1 LEDARSA
8 ALPAEALR
16 SFRRQGGTTHLFSE
30 GGKPMSRLHARSFVK
45 SVSFLAAF
53 SLLLSFVA
61 VPKVVGQKQDEKPL
75 SMAFQRAAEEFGI
88 PSELLIAIAYAET
101 HFDHHNGAPSSDKGY
116 GVMHLVANPQA
127 QTLEAAAKLTGV
139 PVEVLMTDLTANIRG
154 GAALLRAYA
163 DEEGIKSGQDLAAWY
178 GVVARYSNAP
188 DMAVARLYADHVYSL
203 LNSGFSGAS
212 PRGEVLTVT
221 AREIEP
227 QRGKYA
233 EVISLAS
240 PDYAT
245 NAMDYGPA
253 LWAPADPGNYTVSD
267 RESAFP
273 INYVVIHTTQGSYAG
288 TINWFQNP
296 AANVSAHYVIRS
308 SDGQITQMVREKDIA
323 FHAGNWT
330 YNTQSI
336 GIEHEGFVDDPSW
349 YTDSMYRASA
359 ALTRNVCLKYGIPMT
374 RSRIIGHFEVPG
386 ATHTDP
392 GPNWNWTFYMQLVT
406 QSSPWETI
414 VDNET
419 SGRFTASAN
428 WDTSS
433 FSSQRRGANYRFTTP
448 EAVSDPA
455 WYMANIPATG
465 NYQIYAWYPAN
476 AGYNSST
483 PYVIVTTSG
492 NQSVQVNQQINGGSW
507 VSLGTFNLS
516 GGSYN
521 VVGVSRWTSG
531 TGYVIADAVRI
542 VRR

>member
-1 LEDARSA
+1 
-8 ALPAEALR
+8 
-16 SFRRQGGTTHLFSE
+16 
-30 GGKPMSRLHARSFVK
+30 MSRLHARSFVK

-53 SLLLSFVA
+53 SLLLSFVV
-61 VPKVVGQKQDEKPL
+61 VPKVVGKKQVEGPL
-75 SMAFQRAAEEFGI
+75 STAFQRAAEEFGI

-101 HFDHHNGAPSSDKGY
+101 HFNGHNGAPSSDNGY

-139 PVEVLMTDLTANIRG
+139 PFEVLMTDLTANIRG

-163 DEEGIKSGQDLAAWY
+163 DEKGIKSSQDLAAWY
-178 GVVARYSNAP
+178 EVVARYSNASN
-188 DMAVARLYADHVYSL
+188 MAVARLYADHVYSL
-203 LNSGFSGAS
+203 LNSGFSGFS
-212 PRGEVLTVT
+212 PEGEKLIVT
-221 AREIEP
+221 AQEVEP

-233 EVISLAS
+233 EVISLDS
-240 PDYAT
+240 PDYLT

-253 LWAPADPGNYTVSD
+253 LWAPADPGNYTVSS
-267 RESAFP
+267 RESSFP

-296 AANVSAHYVIRS
+296 ASNVSAHYVIRS
-308 SDGQITQMVREKDIA
+308 SDGQVTQMVREKDIA

-349 YTDSMYRASA
+349 YTDAMYRASA

-406 QSSPWETI
+406 QSSSWETI

-465 NYQIYAWYPAN
+465 NYQVYAWYPAN

-492 NQSVQVNQQINGGSW
+492 NQVVHVNQQINGGSW

-516 GGSYN
+516 GGDYN

>member
-1 LEDARSA
+1 
-8 ALPAEALR
+8 
-16 SFRRQGGTTHLFSE
+16 
-30 GGKPMSRLHARSFVK
+30 MSRLHARSFVK
-45 SVSFLAAF
+45 CVSILAAI
-53 SLLLSFVA
+53 SLLLNLVA
-61 VPKVVGQKQDEKPL
+61 VPKVVGQKQDGNMTLNK
-75 SMAFQRAAEEFGI
+75 AFQDAANKFDI
-88 PSELLIAIAYAET
+88 PYELLVAIAYAET
-101 HFDHHNGAPSSDKGY
+101 RLNDHNMQPSSDGGY
-116 GVMHLVANPQA
+116 GLMHLVENQQV
-127 QTLEAAAKLTGV
+127 QTLVAAAKLMGIS
-139 PVEVLMTDLTANIRG
+139 VEELKNNTTENIRG

-163 DEEGIKSGQDLAAWY
+163 DEEGLKSQNLADWY
-178 GVVARYSNAP
+178 RVVARYSNAS
-188 DMAVARLYADHVYSL
+188 DMPVARLYADTVYDFL
-203 LNSGFSGAS
+203 GKGFSGVS
-212 PRGEVLTVT
+212 RQGEMFIVPAQEVK
-221 AREIEP
+221 P
-227 QRGKYA
+227 QRGNY
-233 EVISLAS
+233 EQVTPLNS
-240 PDYAT
+240 PDYVT

-253 LWAPADPGNYTVSD
+253 LWVPADPGNYTVSS

-296 AANVSAHYVIRS
+296 ASNVSAHYVIRS

-336 GIEHEGFVDDPSW
+336 GIEHEGFVDNPSW
-349 YTDSMYRASA
+349 YTDAMYRASA
-359 ALTRNVCLKYGIPMT
+359 ALTRNICLKYGIPMT

-433 FSSQRRGANYRFTTP
+433 FSSQRRGSNYRFTTP

-465 NYQIYAWYPAN
+465 NYQVYAWYPAN
-476 AGYNSST
+476 SGYNSST

-492 NQSVQVNQQINGGSW
+492 NQVVHVNQQINGGSW

-516 GGSYN
+516 GGDYN
-521 VVGVSRWTSG
+521 VVAVSRWTSG
-531 TGYVIADAVRI
+531 AGYVIADAVRI

>member
-1 LEDARSA
+1 M
-8 ALPAEALR
+8 
-16 SFRRQGGTTHLFSE
+16 FC
-30 GGKPMSRLHARSFVK
+30 LHARSFVK

-61 VPKVVGQKQDEKPL
+61 VPKVVGQKQVVAPLNTAFLNAADE
-75 SMAFQRAAEEFGI
+75 FRI
-88 PSELLIAIAYAET
+88 PRDLLVTIAYAET
-101 HFDHHNGAPSSDKGY
+101 HFDGHNGNPSQDNGF
-116 GVMHLVANPQA
+116 GVMHLVENPRT

-139 PVEVLMTDLTANIRG
+139 PAELLKRDMTENIRG

-163 DEEGIKSGQDLAAWY
+163 DEQGLKNPLDVADWY
-178 GVVARYSNAP
+178 QVVARYSNAP
-188 DMAVARLYADHVYSL
+188 DMVVARLYADEVIKL
-203 LNSGFSGAS
+203 LNSGFSAVS
-212 PRGEVLTVT
+212 PQGEVITVT
-221 AREIEP
+221 AKEVELR
-227 QRGKYA
+227 RGEY
-233 EVISLAS
+233 EQVIPLTS
-240 PDYAT
+240 PDHAT

-253 LWAPADPGNYTVSD
+253 LWAPADPGNYTVSS

-296 AANVSAHYVIRS
+296 ASNVSAHYVIRS

-349 YTDSMYRASA
+349 YTDPMYRASA
-359 ALTRNVCLKYGIPMT
+359 ALTRNICLKYGIPMT

-433 FSSQRRGANYRFTTP
+433 FSSQRRGSNYRFTTP
-448 EAVSDPA
+448 EAVSDAA

-465 NYQIYAWYPAN
+465 NYQVYAWYPAN

-492 NQSVQVNQQINGGSW
+492 NQVVHVNQQINGGSW

-516 GGSYN
+516 GGDYN

>member
-1 LEDARSA
+1 
-8 ALPAEALR
+8 
-16 SFRRQGGTTHLFSE
+16 
-30 GGKPMSRLHARSFVK
+30 MVRLHMRSFVK

-53 SLLLSFVA
+53 SLLLNFIA
-61 VPKVVGQKQDEKPL
+61 VPKVEGQKEYGNHGNRLKT
-75 SMAFQRAAEEFGI
+75 AFQDAAREYGVPEK
-88 PSELLIAIAYAET
+88 LLTSIAYAET
-101 HFDHHNGAPSSDKGY
+101 HFDPHPGEPSSSNGY
-116 GVMHLVANPQA
+116 GLMHLVENPQVN
-127 QTLEAAAKLTGV
+127 TLEMAAKLTGISA
-139 PVEVLMTDLTANIRG
+139 EVLKIDTVANIRG
-154 GAALLRAYA
+154 GAALLSAYA
-163 DEEGIKSGQDLAAWY
+163 AEAELKDRQNLAEWY
-178 GVVARYSNAP
+178 GVVARYSNAI
-188 DMAVARLYADHVYSL
+188 DLAVARLYADEVYKL
-203 LNSGFSGAS
+203 VNSGFSGAS
-212 PRGEVLTVT
+212 PQGEVITVPAT
-221 AREIEP
+221 EVEP
-227 QRGKYA
+227 QRGYYGM
-233 EVISLAS
+233 VVPLSS
-240 PDYAT
+240 PDFTA
-245 NAMDYGPA
+245 NSIDYGPA
-253 LWAPADPGNYTVSD
+253 LWAPANSGNYTVAN
-267 RESAFP
+267 RESSHP

-288 TINWFQNP
+288 TISWFQNP
-296 AANVSAHYVIRS
+296 SSNVSAHYVIRS
-308 SDGQITQMVREKDIA
+308 SDGQVTQMVREKDIA

-330 YNTQSI
+330 YNTQSV
-336 GIEHEGFVDDPSW
+336 GIEHEGFVNNPSW
-349 YTDSMYRASA
+349 YTDAMYRASA

-374 RSRIIGHFEVPG
+374 RSRIIGHNEVPG

-465 NYQIYAWYPAN
+465 NYQVYAWYPAN

-492 NQSVQVNQQINGGSW
+492 NQVVHVNQQINGGSW

-516 GGSYN
+516 GGDYN

>member
-1 LEDARSA
+1 
-8 ALPAEALR
+8 
-16 SFRRQGGTTHLFSE
+16 
-30 GGKPMSRLHARSFVK
+30 MSRLHARSFVK
-45 SVSFLAAF
+45 SVSLLAVF
-53 SLLLSFVA
+53 SLLLNFVA
-61 VPKVVGQKQDEKPL
+61 VPKVVGQKRVETPL
-75 SMAFQRAAEEFGI
+75 NTAFQKAAEDFKV
-88 PSELLIAIAYAET
+88 PRELLIAIAYAET
-101 HFDHHNGAPSSDKGY
+101 HFDWHNWAPSSDNGY
-116 GVMHLVANPQA
+116 GPMHLVANPQA
-127 QTLEAAAKLTGV
+127 NTLEVAAKLTGI
-139 PVEVLMTDLTANIRG
+139 PPEVLKSDVDANIRG
-154 GAALLRAYA
+154 AAALLRAYA
-163 DEEGIKSGQDLAAWY
+163 DEVGGVKDPQDLAGWY
-178 GVVARYSNAP
+178 GAVARYSNASDP
-188 DMAVARLYADHVYSL
+188 PVARLYADEVYRL
-203 LNSGFSGAS
+203 LNSGFSGS
-212 PRGEVLTVT
+212 SRQDEVITVT
-221 AREIEP
+221 ALDVEP
-227 QRGKYA
+227 QRGNY
-233 EVISLAS
+233 ETVTPLSS
-240 PDYAT
+240 PDYLT

-253 LWAPADPGNYTVSD
+253 LWAPADPGNYTVAS
-267 RESAFP
+267 RESDFP

-336 GIEHEGFVDDPSW
+336 GIEHEGFVDNPSW
-349 YTDSMYRASA
+349 YTDAMYRASA

-374 RSRIIGHFEVPG
+374 RSRVIGHFEVPG

-406 QSSPWETI
+406 QSSSWETI

-433 FSSQRRGANYRFTTP
+433 FSSQRRGSNYRFTTP
-448 EAVSDPA
+448 EAVSDAA

-465 NYQIYAWYPAN
+465 NYQVYAWYPAN
-476 AGYNSST
+476 SGYNSST

-492 NQSVQVNQQINGGSW
+492 NQVVHVNQQINGGSW

-516 GGSYN
+516 GGDYN